1 MIGIERHPTS
11 GASTPATH
19 AYHVSSAPR
28 DVIRLPSL
36 EAVIAAQTLNNLMC
50 RRYSSEDIDDARSLL
65 SVSDAAT
72 SFATTAHSSS
82 SHEEAQ
88 SPASSAYPLECTTDE
103 ISVALSCGS
112 GDATVEV
119 DHAKISAA
127 RTLCAFRNIEQS
139 ATTASR
145 LPSQPPRTVQ
155 PRQCNSAC
163 NSKKWCAHAIAIHD
177 VCEYRC
183 HILCE
188 IASEVAHVT

>member
-1 MIGIERHPTS
+1 MIGIERRATS
-11 GASTPATH
+11 GANTPTTH
-19 AYHVSSAPR
+19 AYHDSPTTR
-28 DVIRLPSL
+28 EIIRLPSL
-36 EAVIAAQTLNNLMC
+36 EAVIAAQTLTNLMC
-50 RRYSSEDIDDARSLL
+50 RRYPSEHIDDARSLL

-72 SFATTAHSSS
+72 SFATTADSSP
-82 SHEEAQ
+82 SHQETQ
-88 SPASSAYPLECTTDE
+88 SPTPPACPLEYTTDE

-112 GDATVEV
+112 DDATVEV

-145 LPSQPPRTVQ
+145 LLSQPPRTVQ
-155 PRQCNSAC
+155 TRQCNSVC

-177 VCEYRC
+177 VCEYQC
-183 HILCE
+183 HTLGE